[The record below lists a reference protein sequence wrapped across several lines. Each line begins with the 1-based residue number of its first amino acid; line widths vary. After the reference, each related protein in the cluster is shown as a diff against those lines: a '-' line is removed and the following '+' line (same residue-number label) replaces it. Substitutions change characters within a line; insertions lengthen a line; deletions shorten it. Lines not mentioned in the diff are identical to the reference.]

1 MNREEIAQ
9 GVCECVALVVD
20 TDPSSVREGDRM
32 IEDLGADSLDLL
44 DLVFHLEQKFRIKI
58 SPRDIERRAQRE
70 LGEIPLE
77 VDGVY
82 TPEAVVQL
90 RKALPEVPVEEF
102 SEGLRTVDLP
112 RRFRVATFVR
122 LVMRLM
128 EEQHV

>member
-1 MNREEIAQ
+1 MNREEIVQ
-9 GVCECVALVVD
+9 GVCQFVALVVD
-20 TDPSSVREGDRM
+20 IDPNTIRESDRI

-58 SPRDIERRAQRE
+58 SPRDIERRAQKE

-77 VDGVY
+77 VEGIY
-82 TPEAVVQL
+82 TPEALDKL
-90 RKALPEVPVEEF
+90 RKALSEVPGEELL
-102 SEGLRTVDLP
+102 EGLRTTDLP

-128 EEQHV
+128 EEQHG

>member
-1 MNREEIAQ
+1 MNREEIVQ
-9 GVCECVALVVD
+9 RVCQCVALVVD
-20 TDPSSVREGDRM
+20 IDPNTIRESDRI

-44 DLVFHLEQKFRIKI
+44 DLVFHLEQRFRIKI

-77 VDGVY
+77 VEGIY
-82 TPEAVVQL
+82 TPEALDKL
-90 RKALPEVPVEEF
+90 RKALPEVPGEELL
-102 SEGLRTVDLP
+102 EGLRTTNLP

-128 EEQHV
+128 EEQHG